1 MQCAPSR
8 RVKMGPFNFVVFTP
22 AVDLCHAG
30 TLSCAKR
37 SLAMKKIPA
46 MATSKSSVDCLHCL
60 LRRKKVFRELE
71 EDELQFV
78 SKFKIGELDVDAQ
91 SSVLIEQQAM
101 PHVYIVL
108 EGVLYRHR
116 TLQDGSRQILNFSM
130 SGDIVGLQLAMMGE
144 IHHSVTALTQAKLCV
159 FERSQ
164 FHTLFMGHP
173 DLANS
178 VSWIA
183 ATQET

>member
-1 MQCAPSR
+1 
-8 RVKMGPFNFVVFTP
+8 
-22 AVDLCHAG
+22 
-30 TLSCAKR
+30 
-37 SLAMKKIPA
+37 

-101 PHVYIVL
+101 PHVYIEL